1 MLGRSCF
8 VQIEVIRTWLM
19 CARAAFIMM
28 LPLMLVAMLLAMK
41 THELCF
47 WLYPYLLPRQSLSVS
62 DDCQMSYKR
71 RSLFIKC
78 L

>member
-47 WLYPYLLPRQSLSVS
+47 
-62 DDCQMSYKR
+62 
-71 RSLFIKC
+71 
-78 L
+78 